1 MDAPQSENNEFPPLS
16 FRDFSTAFAHLSDS
30 ELRFAYWIFRMM
42 NNSALTN
49 TLTGLAE
56 WALKWNLPIR
66 WAVKPTVFRVFCG
79 GETIFESLQA
89 VEKLGVNQIGAI
101 LDYSVEGQ
109 DKEIEFGKTETE
121 IVRIIQLAKENTN
134 IPVSCIKVSGI
145 ASNAL
150 LEKLSSNKDLNDS
163 EKREAANLHLR
174 FERICQAA
182 FDNNVP
188 LYVDAEESW
197 IQDAIDRLVESMMVR
212 YNKERAIIFQ
222 TIQMFRHDR
231 LEYYKKLIERGRRE
245 GFKIGMKI
253 VRGAYLDKEN
263 LRAKEKGYPTPINL
277 TKQATDD
284 MYNVALKLSVE
295 NIDWVEICAG
305 THNEESTMLLTELMA
320 QNGLP
325 NNHPHIYFSQLYGM
339 SDYMSFNLAASGYN
353 VSKYLPYG
361 PVKATLPYLLRRA
374 KENSAIAGQMG
385 KEYSLIVNERK
396 RRSQESFDVEE
407 IAN

>member
-1 MDAPQSENNEFPPLS
+1 MDIPQSENNEFPPLS
-16 FRDFSTAFAHLSDS
+16 FRDFSTAFAHLSDN
-30 ELRFAYWIFRMM
+30 ELRFSYWIFRMM
-42 NNSALTN
+42 NNVWFTTVLIK
-49 TLTGLAE
+49 LAE
-56 WALKWNLPIR
+56 LALKSNLPIR

-121 IVRIIQLAKENTN
+121 IVRIIQLARENKN

-145 ASNAL
+145 VSNSL
-150 LEKLSSNKDLNDS
+150 LEKLSSKKHLNES
-163 EKREAANLHLR
+163 EKREAANWQLR

-182 FDNNVP
+182 FDNDVP

-197 IQDAIDRLVESMMVR
+197 VQDAIDELVETMMAR

-231 LEYYKKLIERGRRE
+231 LEYYRKLIERGRLE

-263 LRAKEKGYPTPINL
+263 RRAKEMGYPTPINP

-284 MYNVALKLSVE
+284 DYNAALALSVD

-305 THNEESTMLLTELMA
+305 THNEESSMLLTELMA
-320 QNGLP
+320 QKGLQ

-361 PVKATLPYLLRRA
+361 PVKTTLPYLMRRA
-374 KENSAIAGQMG
+374 QENSAIAGQMG
-385 KEYSLIVNERK
+385 KEYNMIVNERK
-396 RRSQESFDVEE
+396 RRRQESFEVEE
-407 IAN
+407 IKS